1 MNTEIKNKWVTA
13 LRSGEYKQARGS
25 LVAVEDG
32 ERGYC
37 CLGVLCQLAAD
48 EGVCEVTGTMFHTGE
63 ADYYSPNTSETV
75 LPNSVMDWSGLN
87 SFDPCVTFQ
96 GEASTHQ
103 VSLSALNDNRQLS
116 FSQIADLIEEQL

>member
-1 MNTEIKNKWVTA
+1 MKTEIKTKWVTA
-13 LRSGEYKQARGS
+13 LRSGEFGQARGS
-25 LVAVEDG
+25 L
-32 ERGYC
+32 
-37 CLGVLCQLAAD
+37 LAAD
-48 EGVCEVTGTMFHTGE
+48 EGVCEVTGTMFHAGE

-116 FSQIADLIEEQL
+116 FAQIADIIEEQL